1 MDKDT
6 KKVQKFIEKKRKK
19 IPQEYNQIEL
29 LNELTNPN
37 IDWLVSI
44 SNRADGKSFNYINT
58 AIDLAIEF
66 DIKFVLMSRTYM
78 LRLAYM
84 NLIYTIIDKSTDKD
98 LKFLFF
104 KRNEDYIDVYYN
116 DKTIAIITDLNNAT
130 DLKYYSNY
138 LKEFP
143 LIIYDEFL
151 AIESDYLTDEWERL
165 QNIYES
171 IDRVANRPYIHNPKI
186 LLLGNAVNFNS
197 PLLSELN
204 LFNKLENHPINT
216 LKIYD
221 NIALEMRKNENANEK
236 KNLRAFNSKNNAM
249 HTSSFKMNN
258 YLISSNNKHSIY
270 LEGYQFHIKTSDKFI
285 QVTFNNHTTILS
297 VVAHSTNYNFCSEMK
312 DIKETVIYLNE
323 RYYSTNQ
330 YKKYDNE
337 LYQFE
342 NAFSK
347 DYILNF
353 YKDIK
358 INKCISQYLALQES
372 DKNVSRETDNKREQ
386 IYEERYLE
394 RTKKAIAK
402 KFFS

>member
-6 KKVQKFIEKKRKK
+6 KKVQKFIDKKRKN

-29 LNELTNPN
+29 LNELTNPD

-58 AIDLAIEF
+58 AIDLAIEY

-84 NLIYTIIDKSTDKD
+84 NLVYTIIDKSKDKD

-104 KRNEDYIDVYYN
+104 KRNEDYIDVFYN
-116 DKTIAIITDLNNAT
+116 DKSIAIITDLNNAT

-216 LKIYD
+216 MKIY
-221 NIALEMRKNENANEK
+221 
-236 KNLRAFNSKNNAM
+236 
-249 HTSSFKMNN
+249 
-258 YLISSNNKHSIY
+258 NKIVIHLKVRCIHSVIFTI
-270 LEGYQFHIKTSDKFI
+270 ECPHILFI
-285 QVTFNNHTTILS
+285 I
-297 VVAHSTNYNFCSEMK
+297 
-312 DIKETVIYLNE
+312 
-323 RYYSTNQ
+323 
-330 YKKYDNE
+330 
-337 LYQFE
+337 
-342 NAFSK
+342 
-347 DYILNF
+347 
-353 YKDIK
+353 
-358 INKCISQYLALQES
+358 CIFF
-372 DKNVSRETDNKREQ
+372 
-386 IYEERYLE
+386 
-394 RTKKAIAK
+394 AIPM
-402 KFFS
+402 FFFVF